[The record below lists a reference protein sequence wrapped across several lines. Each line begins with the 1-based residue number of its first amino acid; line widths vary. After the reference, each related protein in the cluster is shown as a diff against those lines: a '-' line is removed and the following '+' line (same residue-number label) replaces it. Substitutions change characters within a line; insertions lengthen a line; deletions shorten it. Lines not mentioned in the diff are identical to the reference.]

1 MTAGTAAPVAVITGA
16 AGGIGAALVAAFEAA
31 GWSVVS
37 TDRGALARAGH
48 VVADLAA
55 CEGPDAPATRAL
67 VDAIAAQTGGRLQ
80 ALIHNAAHQVVAPAE
95 ALSAGDWA
103 QTLGVNLMAPFWLS
117 MAFAAELERNRG
129 SVLAVSSIH
138 ERLTKP
144 GFVAYATSKAA
155 LSGMVRALAVELGG
169 RVRCNA
175 VCPAAIATP
184 MLLAG
189 FDGRPEAFRAL
200 ESFHPAGRIGQPQD
214 VAAAALYLCSAA
226 AAFVTGACLDLSG
239 GIGARLHDPA

>member
-1 MTAGTAAPVAVITGA
+1 VSPAPAVIVTGA
-16 AGGIGAALVAAFEAA
+16 AGGIGAALVEVFERA
-31 GWSVVS
+31 GWLVVS
-37 TDRGALARAGH
+37 TDREALPRPRH

-55 CEGPDAPATRAL
+55 FADPQAADAQAL
-67 VDAIAAQTGGRLQ
+67 VEALRQHAGGSLRAIV
-80 ALIHNAAHQVVAPAE
+80 HNAAHQVVAPA
-95 ALSAGDWA
+95 ADLRPADWHE
-103 QTLGVNLMAPFWLS
+103 TLAVNLLAPFWLS
-117 MAFAAELERNRG
+117 LAFLDELERNAG

-155 LSGMVRALAVELGG
+155 LSGLVRALAVEWGG

-189 FDGRPEAFRAL
+189 FTGRPEAYREL
-200 ESFHPAGRIGQPQD
+200 ESFHPAGRIGTPQD
-214 VAAAALYLCSAA
+214 VAGAALFLCSDA
-226 AAFVTGACLDLSG
+226 AAFVTGACLDLAG